1 MQALIGNYAVPILD
15 EKQVWGTSDETKTAY
30 LDSMVRPLKY
40 SPTIAPFHMGLS
52 LWPHRR
58 PFSAAANKHINWA
71 SHDWLLCLR
80 MDARFHAVLASL
92 TDRFFGVPPLQR
104 SGVQDVAKMA
114 LAALRSDATV
124 GKTITLSGP
133 KAWTVQEVIE
143 LCEKL
148 AGAEAD
154 VTQVPVWLLR
164 ATRNFLR
171 SFQWARDAADRLVRH
186 SAALSIAHTMRAPRK
201 LAAYLLLS
209 YSAF

>member
-1 MQALIGNYAVPILD
+1 
-15 EKQVWGTSDETKTAY
+15 
-30 LDSMVRPLKY
+30 
-40 SPTIAPFHMGLS
+40 
-52 LWPHRR
+52 
-58 PFSAAANKHINWA
+58 
-71 SHDWLLCLR
+71 
-80 MDARFHAVLASL
+80 
-92 TDRFFGVPPLQR
+92 
-104 SGVQDVAKMA
+104 MA

-186 SAALSIAHTMRAPRK
+186 SAALYSSNHMHTKEAGCLFATLK
-201 LAAYLLLS
+201 LS
-209 YSAF
+209 